1 MQSNQISTTEL
12 AENIAKMQ
20 VSKNN
25 AILQE
30 LMFPTPKYHQQ
41 GFFEDPHGQTVYQDV
56 HGNFQIITNHDSING
71 WTV

>member
-1 MQSNQISTTEL
+1 MQSNQISSIEL

-20 VSKNN
+20 VSQNN

-30 LMFPTPKYHQQ
+30 LMFPTPKSRQR
-41 GFFEDPHGQTVYQDV
+41 GFFENGQGQTVYQYGN
-56 HGNFQIITNHDSING
+56 GNFQIITNHDSVNG

>member
-1 MQSNQISTTEL
+1 MQSNQISPIEL

-20 VSKNN
+20 VSQNN

-30 LMFPTPKYHQQ
+30 LMFPTPKYHKQ
-41 GFFEDPHGQTVYQDV
+41 GFFEDPHGQTVYQDG
-56 HGNFQIITNHDSING
+56 HGNFQRIHNLDDING

>member
-1 MQSNQISTTEL
+1 MQSNQISIIEL

-20 VSKNN
+20 VSQNN

-41 GFFEDPHGQTVYQDV
+41 GFFEDPHGQAVYQDGR
-56 HGNFQIITNHDSING
+56 GNFQRIHNPDSING

>member
-1 MQSNQISTTEL
+1 MQSNQKSSIEF

-20 VSKNN
+20 VSQNN

-30 LMFPTPKYHQQ
+30 LMFSTPKYHQQ
-41 GFFEDPHGQTVYQDV
+41 GFFEDPHGQTVYQD
-56 HGNFQIITNHDSING
+56 GRGGCQRIQSPDDING